1 VVERSGGG
9 GLAPAMKTTFSVSM
23 VAFLLLFVA
32 LWWLAMRVRRLE
44 WRLEEF
50 YIDIEDASRT
60 R

>member
-1 VVERSGGG
+1 
-9 GLAPAMKTTFSVSM
+9 MKTTFSVSM
-23 VAFLLLFVA
+23 FAFLLLFVA